1 MSLAPKRSGN
11 DLQQIRFLPVLGNG
25 AQRRKIFYSCARPA
39 PPPLTAA
46 PGKSIPT
53 KKTLFLPQGRRRAP
67 RERHPRRPTRQN
79 AMADPRSEEAIE
91 KLRAEIDAIDDE
103 MLTLVRRRFN
113 LSRRIMTDEH
123 RYGMPVEVFS
133 HEREQQTIDR
143 LKKLN
148 EDSDCPMRSAH
159 IGNIWQMIFSCTRVG
174 W

>member
-1 MSLAPKRSGN
+1 MPPPRAAALDSRARQEHSHKKDP
-11 DLQQIRFLPVLGNG
+11 FLP
-25 AQRRKIFYSCARPA
+25 A
-39 PPPLTAA
+39 TAY
-46 PGKSIPT
+46 G
-53 KKTLFLPQGRRRAP
+53 AP
-67 RERHPRRPTRQN
+67 REVHPRRPTRQN
-79 AMADPRSEEAIE
+79 PMADPRSEEAIE

>member
-1 MSLAPKRSGN
+1 MRPPRAAALDSRARQEHSHKKAP
-11 DLQQIRFLPVLGNG
+11 FLP
-25 AQRRKIFYSCARPA
+25 ARIWRTTGSPPA
-39 PPPLTAA
+39 PHHKADP
-46 PGKSIPT
+46 
-53 KKTLFLPQGRRRAP
+53 
-67 RERHPRRPTRQN
+67 
-79 AMADPRSEEAIE
+79 MADPRSEEAIE

-133 HEREQQTIDR
+133 HDREQQTIDL